1 MPSAELPRAIAL
13 QQELLANFG
22 ALLTPRQ
29 FRAYYSRF
37 LGQFPTPTDA
47 RFEPFMADAVP
58 CEWVTPTGL
67 TTTRTFL
74 YLHGGGYVIGSPIDY
89 RGVLPHAARAADA
102 RVLAVDYRLAPED
115 PFPAAVEDAVAAYR
129 WLLANGGRPE
139 QTVIGGDSAG
149 GGLTV
154 ATLVALRDRG
164 LPLPAGGVCISPW
177 VDLTNSGASMQ
188 TNADK
193 DPLVKKDLVDNL
205 AQTYLQGQDPRAPLA
220 SPLYAD
226 LRGLPPLLIQVGTIE
241 ALFDDAARLAERA
254 RAAGVAVTHEPWE
267 GCPHVWHWF
276 VSFLPEAQQ
285 AITHIGQFIKER
297 TGAVPV

>member
-1 MPSAELPRAIAL
+1 MPSAELSRAIAL

-37 LGQFPTPTDA
+37 LGQFPTPADA
-47 RFEPFMADAVP
+47 RFEPLMADTVP
-58 CEWVTPTGL
+58 CEWVTVRDAA
-67 TTTRTFL
+67 TTRTLL

-89 RGVLPHAARAADA
+89 RGMLPDVARAADA

-115 PFPAAVEDAVAAYR
+115 PFPAAVEDAVSAYR

-164 LPLPAGGVCISPW
+164 LPLPAGGVCLSPW

-188 TNADK
+188 RNADT

-220 SPLYAD
+220 SPLYAE

-241 ALFDDAARLAERA
+241 TLFDDAARLAERA
-254 RAAGVAVTHEPWE
+254 RGAGVAVTLEPWE

-285 AITHIGQFIKER
+285 AIAHIGQFIKER